1 MKGWTLRPLVSG
13 IGLCLCFPG
22 FSLFPLAWAALAP
35 YLQFLLETSSRRRVL
50 AGHLIFSSLYFGGVL
65 YWIPRVLVEY
75 GNLDWITS
83 ALIFGLMVL
92 LLDLFLLPF
101 SLLTHTLARR
111 SAHLALWSA
120 PGLWIFTELL
130 RNYYTVNG
138 FPWAMV
144 GHTQFPYR
152 WIVQV
157 ADLSGVYLISFLV
170 LLGNA
175 ALVAFLRDRSWRI
188 PVVFGICFA
197 GANLYGF
204 YRCQVWNPPTGP
216 QLRVAL
222 VQPNVALFA
231 NRQHYAEKYFDDLPR
246 HYRTAA
252 EAGVDWVIFPEAQN
266 PYLIEADSKFRTF
279 WQRQVR
285 REGVPLLMNAASIE
299 PPPSTRYF
307 NSAYL
312 LADGDAVSYR
322 YDKIHLVPFGEYV
335 PLAEWLEFATPLVQE
350 VGGFHSGKEYVLG
363 QVDGIRFATLIC
375 FEGIFPELARDFVR
389 NGAEILVNITN
400 DTWYG
405 ETAAPLQ
412 HFQFGA
418 FRAIEQ
424 RRPLLRCANSG
435 YSAHIDAKGAVRRQ
449 TALFEEGV
457 LVDTVESSSYRSV
470 YSRVGEWINM
480 VLAGSALL
488 GLVLTSGTAVRRRRK
503 S

>member
-1 MKGWTLRPLVSG
+1 MKSWTARPLVSG
-13 IGLCLCFPG
+13 IGICLAFPG
-22 FSLFPLAWAALAP
+22 FSLYPLAWVTLAP

-75 GNLDWITS
+75 GNLDWFTS

-92 LLDLFLLPF
+92 VLDLFLLPF
-101 SLLTHTLARR
+101 SLLTHAVARS
-111 SAHLALWSA
+111 SASIALGSA
-120 PGLWIFTELL
+120 PGLWILTELL

-138 FPWAMV
+138 FPWALL
-144 GHTQFPYR
+144 GQTQFPYR

-175 ALVAFLRDRSWRI
+175 ALVALFRYRSWRI
-188 PVVFGICFA
+188 PIVFAICFT
-197 GANLYGF
+197 GANLYGL
-204 YRCQVWNPPTGP
+204 YRCHFWTPPSGP
-216 QLRVAL
+216 KLRVAL
-222 VQPNVALFA
+222 VQPNIGLFA
-231 NRQHYAEKYFDDLPR
+231 DRRHYAEKYFDDLPR
-246 HYRTAA
+246 HYGRAV
-252 EAGVDWVIFPEAQN
+252 EKGVDWVIFPEAQN
-266 PYLIEADSKFRTF
+266 PYLLQTNSEFRAF

-285 REGVPLLMNAASIE
+285 TAGVPLLLNVTSIE

-312 LADGDAVSYR
+312 LEGGEAVSYR

-335 PLAEWLEFATPLVQE
+335 PMAEWLAFATPLVQE
-350 VGGFHSGKEYVLG
+350 VGGFHPGRKYVLG
-363 QVDGIRFATLIC
+363 QVSGVRFATLIC

-389 NGAEILVNITN
+389 NGAEVLVNITN

-405 ETAAPLQ
+405 ATAAPMQ

-435 YSAHIDAKGAVRRQ
+435 YSAHIDATGAVRSR
-449 TALFEEGV
+449 TDLFEEGL
-457 LVDTVESSSYRSV
+457 LVDTVHSSSYRSV

-480 VLAGSALL
+480 FLVGLALL
-488 GLVLTSGTAVRRRRK
+488 GLFFPRRRR
-503 S
+503 